1 MRRTAPILVFLLL
14 LELPRLAAAQSGGAA
29 IEGLV
34 INAQNGRAVPRATV
48 ILRNSKDAGTLK
60 SIIADDTGHF
70 LLENLEAGDYR
81 LSAEQQNFFTDSR
94 KRSFHPI
101 IELAAGELRKDVIVR
116 LLPTAVVTG
125 QIVDEHNAPMEHVQ
139 IKLLAREYY
148 KGRLTLTLAG
158 LGITDDRGRY
168 RIYDVR
174 PGRYYLL
181 AEIDPEL
188 RKKGMEVISA
198 PGVLGVINHAGQQGG
213 SNEPEPQSLV
223 TYAPAFYPATSDYL
237 EATVLDVQPGDE
249 LHAGFVLTG
258 QPAVSIRG
266 AVVNGVTGERVKAA
280 SVNAYWTDALGANG
294 GSFTGTAGRDGTFE
308 VRGIAPGM
316 YTVRTSFSDE
326 TGQYNGQETVE
337 VGPHGADDV
346 LLAGMPDFDIDGHVI
361 IEAENSKPPK
371 HVSIDFAPSRV
382 PGAFRVATD
391 GDSLEFQARLRPG
404 ERYTVNAVG
413 LPGDYYLKDLR
424 TDGQS
429 IERNQLAGSGPHQHL
444 ELVLS
449 PSGGHIEGLV
459 QDEKDQPA
467 SASVLLVPDAARR
480 TYFDLFRKSRS
491 GSDGKFTLRGIPP
504 GTYSLLAIDGVDPD
518 DLINDPDLL
527 KQYETHAETVIVSEG
542 GHYAPLLHVI
552 SAD

>member
-14 LELPRLAAAQSGGAA
+14 LELPRLAAAQTAGAA

-34 INAQNGRAVPRATV
+34 INAQNGRAIPRAAV
-48 ILRNSKDAGTLK
+48 ILRNSKNAGAVK
-60 SIIADDTGHF
+60 SVIADDTGHF

-94 KRSFHPI
+94 KRSLHPI
-101 IELAAGELRKDVIVR
+101 IELAAGELRKDVLVR

-125 QIVDEHNAPMEHVQ
+125 LIVDEHNAPMEHVQ

-148 KGRLTLTLAG
+148 KGRLTLSLAG

-168 RIYDVR
+168 RIYDLR
-174 PGRYYLL
+174 PGHYYLL
-181 AEIDPEL
+181 AELDPEL
-188 RKKGMEVISA
+188 RKKGMEVVSG
-198 PGVLGVINHAGQQGG
+198 PGVLGVINHAGLQSD
-213 SNEPEPQSLV
+213 SNEPEPQSMV
-223 TYAPAFYPATSDYL
+223 SYAPSFYPATTDYL
-237 EATVLDVQPGDE
+237 EATVLDVQSGDE
-249 LHAGFVLTG
+249 LHADFVLTG
-258 QPAVSIRG
+258 EPAVSIRG
-266 AVVNGVTGERVKAA
+266 AVVNGLTGERVKNA
-280 SVNAYWTDALGANG
+280 SVNAYWTDVFGANG
-294 GSFTGTAGRDGTFE
+294 GSFSGTAGRDGTFE
-308 VRGIAPGM
+308 VHGIAPGT

-326 TGQYNGQETVE
+326 TGQYNAQETVE
-337 VGPHGADDV
+337 VGPHGAEDV
-346 LLAGMPDFDIDGHVI
+346 LLAGVPDFDIEGHVV
-361 IEAENSKPPK
+361 IEGQSVKIPK
-371 HVSIDFAPSRV
+371 HVSIDFAPSRI

-391 GDSLEFQARLRPG
+391 GESLDFQARLRPG

-413 LPGDYYLKDLR
+413 LPGDYYLKDVR

-429 IERNQLAGSGPHQHL
+429 IERNQLAGSGPHQQL

-449 PSGGHIEGLV
+449 PLGGHIEGIV
-459 QDEKDQPA
+459 QDEKDRPA
-467 SASVLLVPDAARR
+467 SAYVLLVPDAAHR
-480 TYFDLFRKSRS
+480 TYFDLFRKTRA

-527 KQYETHAETVIVSEG
+527 KQYEGHAETVIVSEG